1 MTTKKPIYHKC
12 NLLVCILLMTLYG
25 NTAIAQTQVFAN
37 QVTLENNVDNAVNA
51 TINNENFATL
61 NSYGG
66 IAVGVGAYS
75 GELELEFPNTIP
87 ANTTSYVRINFDED
101 YLNALLGGSLGNLLA
116 DVIGTVLFGNHYINI
131 EARNNTTTVLSSTTL
146 VPPSNESFRIVTD
159 ALGNY
164 YLAITPNQDYNRIYI
179 EDVTSNLLLGVFNS
193 MDVYYAFYYEDNECA
208 IDPLFTDYDGSGI
221 TLDLLTIGGA
231 GVTNPEFAIDNNP
244 DNFSEISLGV
254 LGVLATMEQ
263 NVYFATTYDPGD
275 DFSVTLKTDPTLVS
289 LGLLNNVQVRAY
301 EGTNLV
307 FTENINTVLTLDLLT
322 LLQNGE
328 QATIPFEPNVAFDR
342 VTVSL
347 TSLLNVNIAQSIDFY
362 GVQVMKPEAPTTTNE
377 SQTFC
382 AVTNPTVSDI
392 QVNESN
398 ILWYDVPSGG
408 TPLDPSSGLV
418 DGASY
423 YGAQV
428 VDGCESPLRLEVN
441 VSINDTPTPTT
452 DNSQQTFCVVDQ
464 PLVSDLQVDGPN
476 IVWYNASTGG
486 TPYAPTDPLLDGQ
499 SYYATATDTTGCE
512 SSIRLE
518 VEVSLDDTSTPT
530 TANSQQDF
538 CQVDGPT
545 VADLQATG
553 PNIVWYDLPT
563 GGTPYDP
570 TDPLVD
576 GNSYY
581 ATATDASGCESSER
595 LQVDVS
601 VGDTDVPTTA
611 NSQQGFCQVDGPTV
625 ADLQATGPNIVWYD
639 MPTGGTP
646 YDPTDP
652 LVDGNSYYA
661 TATDA
666 SGCESSMRL
675 QVDVSVFEKVTPTIT
690 SLSNSEVCLQT
701 IVTYTT
707 DEGFSNYLWNVSG
720 GIAVDGGGASDSF
733 ISVEWTEIEETFVS
747 VSYDAGTVCG
757 ISETTT
763 FTEEVMVCA
772 DIVMN
777 KTVDNIEPMVGDQIT
792 FTVEVTNNGPNDFT
806 DIEISEII
814 QSGFD
819 YISHTVNLGDY
830 DPVSGVWMIDLLPAN
845 ETATLQIIV
854 EVLGTGSYMNMATI
868 VSVTPNDSDDSN
880 NEMEVGVL
888 PACLFVYNEFS
899 PNSDGINDFF
909 TISCIESFP
918 NNEIKIFNR
927 YGSLVYKQ
935 QGYKNEWNGHANVST
950 SQNNGETLP
959 TGTYFYVLEIESDIL
974 TDRVTGWVYLMK

>member
-581 ATATDASGCESSER
+581 ATATDASGCESS
-595 LQVDVS
+595 
-601 VGDTDVPTTA
+601 
-611 NSQQGFCQVDGPTV
+611 
-625 ADLQATGPNIVWYD
+625 
-639 MPTGGTP
+639 
-646 YDPTDP
+646 
-652 LVDGNSYYA
+652 
-661 TATDA
+661 
-666 SGCESSMRL
+666 MRL

>member
-611 NSQQGFCQVDGPTV
+611 NSQQDFCQVDGPTV

-639 MPTGGTP
+639 LPTGGTP

>member
-611 NSQQGFCQVDGPTV
+611 NSQQDFCQVDGPTV

>member
-1 MTTKKPIYHKC
+1 MTTKEPIYHKC

-131 EARNNTTTVLSSTTL
+131 EARDNTTTVLSYTTL

-342 VTVSL
+342 ITVSL

-464 PLVSDLQVDGPN
+464 PLISDLQVDGPN
-476 IVWYNASTGG
+476 IVGYNASTGG

-570 TDPLVD
+570 TAPLVD

-581 ATATDASGCESSER
+581 ATATDASGCESSE
-595 LQVDVS
+595 
-601 VGDTDVPTTA
+601 
-611 NSQQGFCQVDGPTV
+611 
-625 ADLQATGPNIVWYD
+625 
-639 MPTGGTP
+639 
-646 YDPTDP
+646 
-652 LVDGNSYYA
+652 
-661 TATDA
+661 
-666 SGCESSMRL
+666 RL

-720 GIAVDGGGASDSF
+720 GVAVDGGGASDSF
-733 ISVEWTEIEETFVS
+733 ISVEWTELEETFVS

-927 YGSLVYKQ
+927 YRSLVYKQ
-935 QGYKNEWNGHANVST
+935 QGYKNEWNGHANVNT

>member
-1 MTTKKPIYHKC
+1 
-12 NLLVCILLMTLYG
+12 MTLYG

-611 NSQQGFCQVDGPTV
+611 NSQQG
-625 ADLQATGPNIVWYD
+625 
-639 MPTGGTP
+639 
-646 YDPTDP
+646 
-652 LVDGNSYYA
+652 
-661 TATDA
+661 
-666 SGCESSMRL
+666 
-675 QVDVSVFEKVTPTIT
+675 
-690 SLSNSEVCLQT
+690 
-701 IVTYTT
+701 
-707 DEGFSNYLWNVSG
+707 
-720 GIAVDGGGASDSF
+720 
-733 ISVEWTEIEETFVS
+733 
-747 VSYDAGTVCG
+747 
-757 ISETTT
+757 
-763 FTEEVMVCA
+763 
-772 DIVMN
+772 
-777 KTVDNIEPMVGDQIT
+777 
-792 FTVEVTNNGPNDFT
+792 
-806 DIEISEII
+806 
-814 QSGFD
+814 
-819 YISHTVNLGDY
+819 
-830 DPVSGVWMIDLLPAN
+830 
-845 ETATLQIIV
+845 
-854 EVLGTGSYMNMATI
+854 
-868 VSVTPNDSDDSN
+868 
-880 NEMEVGVL
+880 
-888 PACLFVYNEFS
+888 
-899 PNSDGINDFF
+899 
-909 TISCIESFP
+909 
-918 NNEIKIFNR
+918 
-927 YGSLVYKQ
+927 
-935 QGYKNEWNGHANVST
+935 
-950 SQNNGETLP
+950 
-959 TGTYFYVLEIESDIL
+959 
-974 TDRVTGWVYLMK
+974 